1 MGDVDHPT
9 RPIRFSGAG
18 GMTLDMVRTVLG
30 RRPWVP
36 ANTLL
41 DCLDL
46 AEWLEPHI
54 RAQLTPLVTTAELQA
69 RWNCSQSAVSRRVS
83 ALIRHGLI
91 DATMQGGRGAYWA
104 VHCVGPA
111 A

>member
-1 MGDVDHPT
+1 LPRHDPY
-9 RPIRFSGAG
+9 ILGAG
-18 GMTLDMVRTVLG
+18 VTPDLVRTVLG

-41 DCLDL
+41 DCLEL

-69 RWNCSQSAVSRRVS
+69 RWNCSQPTVSRRVS

-91 DATMQGGRGAYWA
+91 DATTHAGRGAYWE
-104 VHCVGPA
+104 VHRVGPVA
-111 A
+111 